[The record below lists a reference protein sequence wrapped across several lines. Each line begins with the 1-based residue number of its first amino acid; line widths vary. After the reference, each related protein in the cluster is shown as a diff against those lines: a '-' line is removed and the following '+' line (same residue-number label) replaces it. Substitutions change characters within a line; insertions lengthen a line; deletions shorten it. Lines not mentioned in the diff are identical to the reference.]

1 MREVGVGRDKRG
13 RKGRIDGVVVGLRKM
28 GGLGVMEVLGRE
40 IGAVLE
46 GTAIFE
52 VVGASHCPISLYS
65 KEDSYPTAQF
75 QNPL

>member
-1 MREVGVGRDKRG
+1 MGKVGTG
-13 RKGRIDGVVVGLRKM
+13 RKGRFDGVVVGLRKM

-46 GTAIFE
+46 GMAIFE
-52 VVGASHCPISLYS
+52 VVDASHCPISLYS